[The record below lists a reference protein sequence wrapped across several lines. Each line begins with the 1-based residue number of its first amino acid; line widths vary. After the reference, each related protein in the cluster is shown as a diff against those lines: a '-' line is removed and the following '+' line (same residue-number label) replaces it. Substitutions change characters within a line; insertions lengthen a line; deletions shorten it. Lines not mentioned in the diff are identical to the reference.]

1 MENKVETLESQKE
14 ELSSS
19 MDSSDH
25 GTMVQREMMKIRKE
39 GKMKE
44 NCVTDTHKIIYE
56 AEKRVGKM
64 SKKDIYKY
72 DKKEEYNSGNVDFL
86 KEGKYILCSK
96 CLDNTPHIP
105 AWGVCQRCGTQ
116 YTTSLKV

>member
-1 MENKVETLESQKE
+1 MKEKKPLTKTQHMENAVETLESQKE

-19 MDSSDH
+19 MDSSDY

-56 AEKRVGKM
+56 AEKRVGKK
-64 SKKDIYKY
+64 KKDTEKY
-72 DKKEEYNSGNVDFL
+72 AKDK
-86 KEGKYILCSK
+86 
-96 CLDNTPHIP
+96 
-105 AWGVCQRCGTQ
+105 WR
-116 YTTSLKV
+116 

>member
-14 ELSSS
+14 ELASS
-19 MDSSDH
+19 MDESDY

-56 AEKRVGKM
+56 AEKRVGNR
-64 SKKDIYKY
+64 KKDTEKY
-72 DKKEEYNSGNVDFL
+72 SYNPR
-86 KEGKYILCSK
+86 E
-96 CLDNTPHIP
+96 
-105 AWGVCQRCGTQ
+105 
-116 YTTSLKV
+116 

>member
-19 MDSSDH
+19 MDESDY

-44 NCVTDTHKIIYE
+44 NCTTDTHEIIYE
-56 AEKRVGKM
+56 AERRVA
-64 SKKDIYKY
+64 KKI
-72 DKKEEYNSGNVDFL
+72 
-86 KEGKYILCSK
+86 
-96 CLDNTPHIP
+96 
-105 AWGVCQRCGTQ
+105 
-116 YTTSLKV
+116 